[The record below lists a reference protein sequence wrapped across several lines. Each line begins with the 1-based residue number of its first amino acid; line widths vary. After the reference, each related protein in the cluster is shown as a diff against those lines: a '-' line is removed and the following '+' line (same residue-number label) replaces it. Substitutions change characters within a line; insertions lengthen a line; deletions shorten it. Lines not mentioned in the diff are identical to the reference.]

1 MKIWKKAAL
10 SAVAVSLLS
19 ATPAW
24 AAKPKDHEDR
34 LSNKEAWLKK
44 LEEAQEAKEK
54 VVEKGKGKVKAKA
67 IKKLPAEMNRALQ
80 KIIKQ
85 LPELKDFEVS
95 SAYINEGN
103 EYQPETWEFE
113 LDNGKRGR
121 EAEYAYIDLNAE
133 TGVLISYSFHT
144 RDEEEGKAPDYDTA
158 KKKADE
164 FLAKIMTADAKKYKV
179 IEEDAEEEE
188 EDEDKDDVG
197 YKRFTYERM
206 IHNIPLIGAEILI
219 RVDSEGRV
227 VYFRNESPFNIKD
240 SSISKPKNVLSENE
254 ADEKYSDL
262 MDMELLYNKSEI
274 IEYPADEDDEDE
286 DDSVY
291 KTKPVLK
298 YEPGY
303 SGPMDAVKGEI
314 PKDLDLWEESKN
326 EGKMFTISPKGE
338 KLYAPNQEAAEQLLK
353 NVFGIDMSKFE
364 MYDEDNDEDEI
375 YYSWESD
382 SDDEDREIEIGV
394 DAKTGEVI
402 DFHIWHGEDA
412 PQPKLTEEQALEY
425 ATTFVERFIDTD
437 IKEVQ
442 LRNVYQPVE
451 KPKFPSWVDK
461 DIIEEIEEEIEPEHT
476 YRFSFYAT
484 HQGVPVEND
493 YFSVRVNS
501 TTGDIEGF
509 GYNLEDDVDLPDN
522 ENVASEKK
530 AAKAYLKAQPLKLM
544 YIYPEFFGYKA
555 PKPILVYESEYTQA
569 GYIDAFTGEFVPV
582 KEAKKD

>member
-10 SAVAVSLLS
+10 TAVAVSLLS

-54 VVEKGKGKVKAKA
+54 ALEKGKGKVKAKA
-67 IKKLPAEMNRALQ
+67 IKKLPAEMKQVLQ

-95 SAYINEGN
+95 SAYINEGD

-113 LDNGKRGR
+113 LDNGKKGD
-121 EAEYAYIDLNAE
+121 EAAYADIEVNAE
-133 TGVLISYSFHT
+133 TGALSSYRYHT
-144 RDEEEGKAPDYDTA
+144 RDEEEGELPDYDDA
-158 KKKADE
+158 KKKADD
-164 FLAKIMTADAKKYKV
+164 FLAKIMTTDAKKYKV
-179 IEEDAEEEE
+179 IADVEEEEE
-188 EDEDKDDVG
+188 EDFEG
-197 YKRFTYERM
+197 SRMFIYERFV
-206 IHNIPLIGAEILI
+206 NGIPLRGAHISI
-219 RVDSEGRV
+219 HVDSEGNI
-227 VYFRNESPFNIKD
+227 VYFRNANPSKIKD
-240 SSISKPKNVLSENE
+240 SSFPKPNNALSEKE
-254 ADEKYSDL
+254 ADEKYTDL

-274 IEYPADEDDEDE
+274 IEYPADDD
-286 DDSVY
+286 DDDDDDDRDY

-298 YEPGY
+298 YEPRY
-303 SGPMDAVKGEI
+303 AGPMDAAKGGI

-326 EGKMFTISPKGE
+326 EGKMFSLTPKGE
-338 KLYAPNQEAAEQLLK
+338 KMYAPNREAAEQLLK
-353 NVFGIDMSKFE
+353 NAFGIDMSKFE
-364 MYDEDNDEDEI
+364 MYDEDDEEDEI
-375 YYSWESD
+375 YYNWESN
-382 SDDEDREIEIGV
+382 SDDDDREIELGV

-402 DFHIWHGEDA
+402 DFYVWHREDA
-412 PQPKLTEEQALEY
+412 PKPKLSEEQALEY

-442 LRNVYQPVE
+442 LRNVYLPVE
-451 KPKFPSWVDK
+451 TPKFPSWVDK

-484 HQGVPVEND
+484 HQGVAVEND
-493 YFSVRVNS
+493 RFSVRVNA
-501 TTGDIEGF
+501 TTGEIEGF

-569 GYIDAFTGEFVPV
+569 GYVDAFTGEFVKVREP
-582 KEAKKD
+582 KKD